1 MFQSLLERT
10 AGFPFVADYLDG
22 AISRDD
28 YRSRIEQTADDLEA
42 AGLSRFEI
50 KKLSMFPPD
59 RRVCAAG
66 MLEAMAGAGLADDPA
81 PRDAEFDAYRTL
93 VEKRFR
99 HLDHRHTYIFPD
111 ETRGA
116 FEFSMAVHPKNVV
129 VCGAYY
135 NYLAVWLVA
144 GLAPSGR
151 MLCLDI
157 DCSVSEAGRANM
169 ERLGFT
175 DRVETVCRDAEEALL
190 AEDTAIDL
198 LVLDATGPQTHPDPR
213 YHGKSIYGPLF
224 AAARPRMGS
233 GAWVLAHN
241 ADQGSP
247 LLSEFYSGV
256 ADATFTHYLG
266 TTDDLAVF
274 RLP

>member
-1 MFQSLLERT
+1 MFQSLLDRTERF
-10 AGFPFVADYLDG
+10 GFVKEYLAG
-22 AISRDD
+22 AISRDE
-28 YRSRIEQTADDLEA
+28 YRSRVEQNADDLEA
-42 AGLSRFEI
+42 VGLSRFEV

-59 RRVCAAG
+59 DRVCAAG
-66 MLEAMAGAGLADDPA
+66 MLEAMAAAGLADDPS
-81 PRDAEFDAYRTL
+81 PRDAEFDAYRAR
-93 VEKRFR
+93 VNERFR

-116 FEFSMAVHPKNVV
+116 FELSMAIHPKNVV

-135 NYLAVWLVA
+135 NYLAVWLVP
-144 GLAPSGR
+144 GLAAGGR

-157 DCSVSEAGRANM
+157 DRSVSEAGRANM

-190 AEDTAIDL
+190 EGDEPIDL

-213 YHGKSIYGPLF
+213 YHGKSIYGPLL
-224 AAARPRMGS
+224 AAARPRMRS

-247 LLSEFYSGV
+247 LLSEFYAGV
-256 ADATFTHYLG
+256 SDATFAHYLG

>member
-1 MFQSLLERT
+1 LDRT
-10 AGFPFVADYLDG
+10 SGFPFVADYLAG
-22 AISRDD
+22 SIPRDD
-28 YRSRIEQTADDLEA
+28 YVARVVARADELEA

-59 RRVCAAG
+59 ERVCAAG
-66 MLEAMAGAGLADDPA
+66 MLEAMAAAGLVDDPT
-81 PRDAEFDAYRTL
+81 PRDAEFDAYREQ
-93 VEKRFR
+93 VDERFR

-111 ETRGA
+111 EARGA
-116 FEFSMAVHPKNVV
+116 FELSMAIHPKRVV

-135 NYLAVWLVA
+135 NYLAVWLVP
-144 GLAPSGR
+144 GLAPAGR

-157 DCSVSEAGRANM
+157 DCSVSGAGRANM
-169 ERLGFT
+169 ERLGFA
-175 DRVETVCRDAEEALL
+175 DRVDTICRDAEELL
-190 AEDTAIDL
+190 LEGEDPIDL
-198 LVLDATGPQTHPDPR
+198 LVLDATGPNTHPDSR
-213 YHGKSIYGPLF
+213 YHGKSIYGPLL
-224 AAARPRMGS
+224 AAARPRMPS
-233 GAWVLAHN
+233 GGWVLAHN

-247 LLSEFYSGV
+247 LLAEFYERV

>member
-1 MFQSLLERT
+1 MFQSLLDRT
-10 AGFPFVADYLDG
+10 SGFSFVADYLAG
-22 AISRDD
+22 SISRND
-28 YRSRIEQTADDLEA
+28 YVARVAARADDLEA

-59 RRVCAAG
+59 QRVCAAG
-66 MLEAMAGAGLADDPA
+66 MLEAMREAGIADDVE
-81 PRDAEFDAYRTL
+81 PRDAAFAEYRGR
-93 VEKRFR
+93 VEHEFR

-116 FEFSMAVHPKNVV
+116 FEFSLAIKPKNVV

-135 NYLAVWLVA
+135 NYLAVWLVP
-144 GLAPSGR
+144 GLAPDGR

-157 DCSVSEAGRANM
+157 DCSVSEAGQANM
-169 ERLGFT
+169 ERLGYT
-175 DRVETVCRDAEEALL
+175 DRVETACRDAEEALL
-190 AEDTAIDL
+190 EGTDPIDL
-198 LVLDATGPQTHPDPR
+198 LVLDATGPQTHPDKR
-213 YHGKSIYGPLF
+213 YHGKSIYGPLL
-224 AAARPRMGS
+224 AAARPRMRS

-247 LLSEFYSGV
+247 LLTEFYAGV

-274 RLP
+274 RLL

>member
-1 MFQSLLERT
+1 MFQYLRERT
-10 AGFPFVADYLDG
+10 SGFAFVETYLTG
-22 AISRDD
+22 AISRDEF
-28 YRSRIEQTADDLEA
+28 RSRVEANADDLEA

-66 MLEAMAGAGLADDPA
+66 MLEAMASAGLADDPA
-81 PRDAEFDAYRTL
+81 PRDAEFDAFL
-93 VEKRFR
+93 AEMDKRFR
-99 HLDHRHTYIFPD
+99 HLDHRRTYIFPD

-116 FEFSMAVHPKNVV
+116 FEFSMALHPKNVV

-135 NYLAVWLVA
+135 NYLAVWLVP
-144 GLAPSGR
+144 GLAPGGR

-157 DCSVSEAGRANM
+157 DGSVSEAGRANM
-169 ERLGFT
+169 QRLGFT
-175 DRVETVCRDAEEALL
+175 DGVETVCRDAEEALL
-190 AEDTAIDL
+190 KGNDPIDL
-198 LVLDATGPQTHPDPR
+198 LVLDATGPQMHPDPR
-213 YHGKSIYGPLF
+213 YHGKSIYGPLL

-247 LLSEFYSGV
+247 LLSEFYAGV